1 MAAQQPK
8 KWIIIC
14 SPVSGK
20 GKGEEICKG
29 TLMPALKKHGIAH
42 ELVVT
47 EYKAHAIEVAKKYA
61 AEDIG
66 IISVGGDGTL
76 HEIMDGLAE
85 VEMLDKVQLGM
96 LSQGTMNGYAVQ

>member
-8 KWIIIC
+8 KWVIIC

-20 GKGEEICKG
+20 GKGEQICKEN
-29 TLMPALKKHGIAH
+29 LMPALEKNGIAH

-47 EYKAHAIEVAKKYA
+47 EYKAHATEVAKKYA
-61 AEDIG
+61 AEDVG

-76 HEIMDGLAE
+76 HEIMDGLAD
-85 VEMLDKVQLGM
+85 VKMLHKVQLGM
-96 LSQGTMNGYAVQ
+96 LSQGTM